1 MRNHHQHEQDTGHHP
16 SGVGK
21 TGAAP
26 LRGSGHRRPPR
37 PASAHPAPTCAAA
50 GPSPLPATLHRGAP
64 DPWQLVAGE
73 ASLGQRQ
80 RLGTRTTSGLPA
92 GTTGWMAKRYTRA
105 HTCMQI
111 D

>member
-1 MRNHHQHEQDTGHHP
+1 M
-16 SGVGK
+16 
-21 TGAAP
+21 
-26 LRGSGHRRPPR
+26 
-37 PASAHPAPTCAAA
+37 
-50 GPSPLPATLHRGAP
+50 
-64 DPWQLVAGE
+64 AGE